1 MNEIGKY
8 EKRTFPA
15 SRLLTTDICQIGS
28 KKHYVQALVEF
39 DVTIAR
45 DKIKELKKVSPD
57 ISFNAWLI
65 KCISTV
71 CSDCKEIHGLRG
83 GKRKVVIFDDVDI
96 SILIEREVDGK
107 KVPLPFV
114 LRKTNDKT
122 IAEIHRE
129 IKEAQGQIVNTEG
142 DYVLGQKWN
151 DSLMKAFCFLPGF
164 VRRFF
169 LKVALRN
176 PFLVKKSMGT
186 VVFTS
191 VAMMG
196 RFRGHIIPIGI
207 HPVLFGIGSI
217 NKTPGVVNGE
227 IATRE
232 FIKVTMLVDHD
243 IVDGAPAAR
252 ALSKLTK
259 LIENAHGL

>member
-1 MNEIGKY
+1 VNEIGKY

-45 DKIKELKKVSPD
+45 DKIKELKKVTPG

-71 CSDCKEIHGLRG
+71 CYECKEIHGLRG
-83 GKRKVVIFDDVDI
+83 GKRKVVVFDDVDI
-96 SILIEREVDGK
+96 SIVIEREVDGK
-107 KVPLPFV
+107 KVPLPYV
-114 LRKTNDKT
+114 LRKTNEKT
-122 IAEIHRE
+122 MAEIHRE
-129 IKEAQGQIVNTEG
+129 IKEAQDQVLNGEG
-142 DYVLGQKWN
+142 DVVLGDKWN
-151 DSLMKAFCFLPGF
+151 ESLMKAFCLLPGF
-164 VRRFF
+164 VRRFV
-169 LKVALRN
+169 LKEALRN

-186 VVFTS
+186 VAFTS

-196 RFRGHIIPIGI
+196 RFRGFIIPIGI
-207 HPVLFGIGSI
+207 HPIIFGIGSI
-217 NKTPGVVNGE
+217 NKNPGLVNGE
-227 IATRE
+227 ITTRE

-259 LIENAHGL
+259 HIESAHGL